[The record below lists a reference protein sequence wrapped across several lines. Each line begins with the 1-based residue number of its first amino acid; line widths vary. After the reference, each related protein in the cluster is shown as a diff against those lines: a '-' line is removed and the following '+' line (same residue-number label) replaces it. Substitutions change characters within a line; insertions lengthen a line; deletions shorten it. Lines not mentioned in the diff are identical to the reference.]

1 MMGWKNTWRCAAAV
15 VLVAASESAAV
26 AADFVTPAETPST
39 FRRDLLPLDVEMIAS
54 LSKAL
59 TQAVRGIDSKTA
71 VNRRSAAQLLALAVA
86 LDPGNR
92 KARERLADFNR
103 NRHRPDL
110 GDNEQAFLIQQIDS
124 VITGLD
130 FPEAGDAGRALAA
143 YLKDVVRFLDPAAQ
157 DSDSPE
163 PVAELG
169 NWEGWVPGLPAYE
182 EKIPTEVPAQPP
194 EPEAPE
200 QEFLLAQA
208 EVTTPIWKKVSF
220 GETEKWELSPGTLKM
235 LADKLTPPLGE
246 PDTFSI
252 IGRGPAA
259 SLSARTAQTIFFQ
272 LLRNEGT
279 TLPKHGNIMIGSG
292 LEDALLVSENRS
304 TISAAAAVLASA
316 ALTGRVPN
324 ATILGTVDAK
334 GAYELPRGAWEQ
346 LRCLGPGNGGRLV
359 LPAAIA
365 TTDLPAILTL
375 ENPKFFFDYEVVLAA
390 NFHELLELSAK
401 EPGEA
406 LTKASS
412 LFQQIREK
420 IGSQPIGQYVANPFV
435 RRRLGEVFQLAPY
448 HASVKMLGIQG
459 SGNRP
464 IHLTRVIF
472 ALELRHALE
481 PLNWLLVRT
490 EPFLAVKEYQ
500 KILTSHEACA
510 EAIEELSRY
519 ADRGE
524 EDLLTK
530 LKELMSEVK
539 SLERATRARGDEYEA
554 AVAINVAHISLIQ
567 SASAFKDLL
576 ASACSDTPVAPAPP
590 APPVSTSQEN

>member
-1 MMGWKNTWRCAAAV
+1 M
-15 VLVAASESAAV
+15 
-26 AADFVTPAETPST
+26 AADFVAPAETPSS

-71 VNRRSAAQLLALAVA
+71 LNRRAAAQLLALAAA

-92 KARERLADFNR
+92 KARERLANFKR
-103 NRHRPDL
+103 NLHRPDL
-110 GDNEQAFLIQQIDS
+110 GDTERASLIQQIDS

-130 FPEAGDAGRALAA
+130 FPEAGDAGRALAT
-143 YLKDVVRFLDPAAQ
+143 YLKDVVRYLDPTAQ
-157 DSDSPE
+157 DIDAPAS
-163 PVAELG
+163 VAELG
-169 NWEGWVPGLPAYE
+169 NWEGWVPGLSAYE
-182 EKIPTEVPAQPP
+182 EIAPSKAPAKML

-208 EVTTPIWKKVSF
+208 EVTTPVWKKVSVA
-220 GETEKWELSPGTLKM
+220 ETEKWELSPATLKM
-235 LADKLTPPLGE
+235 QADKVTPPLGE
-246 PDTFSI
+246 PDAFSI
-252 IGRGPAA
+252 MGRGPAA
-259 SLSARTAQTIFFQ
+259 SLRAQTAQTILFQ
-272 LLRNEGT
+272 LLRSEGK
-279 TLPKHGNIMIGSG
+279 TLPKHGKIIIGSG
-292 LEDALLVSENRS
+292 LEGALLAAENPT
-304 TISAAAAVLASA
+304 TINAAAAVLASA

-324 ATILGTVDAK
+324 ATILGMVDAK

-359 LPAAIA
+359 LPAAMA
-365 TTDLPAILTL
+365 KTDLPAILAM

-406 LTKASS
+406 LTTASS

-420 IGSQPIGQYVANPFV
+420 IGTQPIGQYVANSFV

-459 SGNRP
+459 AGNRP
-464 IHLTRVIF
+464 IHVSRLIF

-490 EPFLAVKEYQ
+490 EPSLGVEEYR

-510 EAIEELSRY
+510 TAIEKLSHY
-519 ADRGE
+519 ADRSE
-524 EDLLTK
+524 DDLLTK
-530 LKELMSEVK
+530 LKELMLQVRN
-539 SLERATRARGDEYEA
+539 LERATRTRGEEYEVA
-554 AVAINVAHISLIQ
+554 LAINVAHISLIRY
-567 SASAFKDLL
+567 ASGFKELL
-576 ASACSDTPVAPAPP
+576 DSACNDSPMAPAPP
-590 APPVSTSQEN
+590 PQGN